1 MYGGGEHPTCRG
13 APVRTTGG
21 SMNVRDAIAE
31 AGQRWIEEEGTLRA
45 LPDYVIA
52 ALCPP
57 GSRVV
62 VDRSTKPCETC
73 GGTGMGSRWIDRS
86 CRACDGS
93 GVVEATTI
101 HGLEQAGDRTL
112 DRLREMF
119 GIEATDLDA
128 VCAGIEAYDRRNLR
142 IIYEQDAE
150 LRRLRAAMQS
160 TINAAVALPEE
171 TPQ

>member
-1 MYGGGEHPTCRG
+1 MRDEYVVLLMAG
-13 APVRTTGG
+13 AIESAPANPIYAARNAV
-21 SMNVRDAIAE
+21 DAITA
-31 AGQRWIEEEGTLRA
+31 AGFVVVA
-45 LPDYVIA
+45 
-52 ALCPP
+52 CPP

-62 VDRSTKPCETC
+62 VDRTPQPCE
-73 GGTGMGSRWIDRS
+73 
-86 CRACDGS
+86 ACDGMCFDGS
-93 GVVEATTI
+93 CRECRGRGVVEATTTY
-101 HGLEQAGDRTL
+101 GLEQAGDRTL

-119 GIEATDLDA
+119 GIEATDPDA
-128 VCAGIEAYDRRNLR
+128 VYTGIEAYDRHNLR